1 MTSGERRRKVIAHLG
16 RFTGYGIHFHVTM
29 REESGEGRERMM
41 KFRTREKAVRW
52 ARATFER
59 EFNPQTHEL
68 VFVEDH
74 RAWFYPE
81 GG

>member
-1 MTSGERRRKVIAHLG
+1 VITHLG